1 MSFSIL
7 GTGKAVPEYVLTN
20 DELSTMVETSDE
32 WISTR
37 TGIKRRHICKSETI
51 TELCIK
57 ASNEAMQN
65 AGVSAKDLDLIICAT
80 LRGEYITPSQA
91 CVIQKELGATCP
103 AFDINAACSGF
114 IYALDV
120 ADGFFARGR
129 VKKVLVV
136 ALDNLSNIV
145 DWKDRNTCV
154 LFGDGGGAAVLGEG
168 DGLKYVEITAKGDTS
183 VLQCPHGENTSPFYE
198 HPSKPPYLYMNG
210 PEVYKFAVVSMV
222 RGIRNAIR
230 KAGLTEEE
238 IDWVIPH
245 QANIR
250 IIETAVSKLKIP
262 SERFIRTI
270 SEYGN
275 TSGGSCAIAL
285 ADSVE
290 KGLFKKGDN
299 IVFCAFGA
307 GLTTGSCVITWDK
320 D

>member
-37 TGIKRRHICKSETI
+37 TGIKRRHICKSETM
-51 TELCIK
+51 TELCVNAAK
-57 ASNEAMQN
+57 EALTN
-65 AGVSAKDLDLIICAT
+65 ANVTAKELDLIICAT

-91 CVIQKELGATCP
+91 CVIQKEIGASCP
-103 AFDINAACSGF
+103 AFDINAACSGLM
-114 IYALDV
+114 YAFDV

-136 ALDNLSNIV
+136 AVDTLSNII

-154 LFGDGGGAAVLGEG
+154 LFGDGGGAVVLGEG
-168 DGLKYVEITAKGDTS
+168 DGLRSIEINAKGDTD
-183 VLQCPHGENTSPFYE
+183 VLVCPHGENTSPFYE
-198 HPSKPPYLYMNG
+198 HGSQHPYLYMNG

-222 RGIRNAIR
+222 RGIKKAI
-230 KAGLTEEE
+230 KDAGLKEED

-250 IIETAVSKLKIP
+250 IIETAVSKLNIP
-262 SERFIRTI
+262 SDRFIRTI
-270 SEYGN
+270 SDYGN

-290 KGLFKKGDN
+290 KGKFKKGDN

-307 GLTTGSCVITWDK
+307 GLTTGSCVIRWDK